1 MNDTTRGTTGYYGSN
16 DQSVAVYVQD
26 PRTSQV
32 SAQVQ
37 VPDQVGCELEQLPL
51 ALMLQKNLCSSLSL
65 TFFGPVMCRR

>member
-32 SAQVQ
+32 SAQVSG
-37 VPDQVGCELEQLPL
+37 PRSGWLRTRAITTDAYASKEPL
-51 ALMLQKNLCSSLSL
+51 
-65 TFFGPVMCRR
+65 FFA

>member
-37 VPDQVGCELEQLPL
+37 VPDQVVT
-51 ALMLQKNLCSSLSL
+51 N
-65 TFFGPVMCRR
+65 